1 MNLNHLVPNVRV
13 DACVRVFSLL
23 DGKCD
28 FKRVARRNGDFVGKE
43 VYVETIMHYRR

>member
-13 DACVRVFSLL
+13 DACVRVFSLF

-43 VYVETIMHYRR
+43 IYVETIMHYRR